1 MLISTD
7 LTAWAMKRVA
17 LFCVLAACSASVGTA
32 WAEPFRLGVLLDFD
46 DPFDAQRFEAIK
58 AAAQDYNSGY
68 SDLVL
73 EQYDMSHGSA
83 LEALR
88 AAHAG
93 GDGPSTYLG
102 PTYSGDVESI
112 LEYVE
117 ENSLVI
123 ISPSSSATSLAL
135 PGDGVFRLTPSV
147 HLEAGVLAGL
157 ISESGADSTV
167 IAVQRGPFGASVLD
181 DMRAALADRGVMTK
195 TAAEFEPDGSDWNA
209 ALDDLEAALGDVG
222 PGAAVLMISGFESET
237 ESMLRAAS
245 ERNTL
250 ASASWFVPSGALYPD
265 SGVLASTLDVTTLVV
280 EIDGPS
286 SDLVDNLMTSTGAEP
301 SVYDYS
307 AYDSVFVAG
316 TAAKMAGGGDVRVTV
331 PAAALSISRALGD
344 ASLDAAGDLRSATYG
359 VWTAKAGAWS
369 FVDRVSSPDTFCS
382 NVPDLEG
389 TCVKIGALISLL
401 PVLGDDAKLS
411 AMLAAADAHNR
422 EQIDLGVD
430 AVFVDVVPYR
440 FEPGMADDSV
450 MQGSISD
457 VFLFAGPTTSPDLE
471 DALSYDDAV
480 FASPSSSASHL
491 SLDDGAFRLTPTT
504 ARESALI
511 AQLVAGAAG
520 SVVTV
525 WQDDGFG
532 RALLAD
538 VESALDAA
546 GIEATRGPGFDP
558 LDPDWDRAM
567 DDLADSIDNAEAV
580 LFVGGFD
587 SEFWPA
593 ASVAAERDQ
602 LLVPWFVTPSVL
614 DPEYAELDGRN
625 LEFAQ
630 ETSLTTAALHAE
642 PNEIT
647 RMIDVLLAKYG
658 GASVYDYAS
667 YDAMRLLAASAS
679 VADPDDLA
687 DGARNAFAA
696 QAEEY
701 VGALGDISLDV
712 AGDLDEPITYM
723 VWTASEDG
731 WSEAGA
737 ENNTTTD
744 TDTTDVDAAVTD
756 PVVTDTAVID
766 TAVIDTTDT
775 DSQEQDPRGG
785 GCIVATAAYG
795 SELAPQV
802 QRLREARE
810 ALDTTEA
817 GSALLHA
824 FNTAYYSVA
833 PAVADMQRQSPEF
846 NGVVRAAIAP
856 ALTGLEALYSR

>member
-1 MLISTD
+1 MLISAD
-7 LTAWAMKRVA
+7 PAARAVKRVA
-17 LFCVLAACSASVGTA
+17 LFCVLAACSASAGAA
-32 WAEPFRLGVLLDFD
+32 WAEPLRLGVLLDFD

-58 AAAQDYNSGY
+58 AAADDYNSDL

-73 EQYDMSHGSA
+73 ERYDMSHGSA
-83 LEALR
+83 LEALM

-93 GDGPSTYLG
+93 GEGPSVYLG

-117 ENSLVI
+117 ENSLVM

-147 HLEAGVLAGL
+147 HLEAGVLAAL
-157 ISESGADSTV
+157 ISESGASSAV
-167 IAVQRGPFGASVLD
+167 VAVQRGPFGASVLD
-181 DMRAALADRGVMTK
+181 DMRAALAARGVEAVP
-195 TAAEFEPDGSDWNA
+195 AAEFEPDGSDWDA
-209 ALDDLEAALGDVG
+209 ALDDLEEAFENVG
-222 PGAAVLMISGFESET
+222 PDTAVLMISGFESET
-237 ESMLRAAS
+237 ESMLRSAS
-245 ERNTL
+245 ERGAL

-265 SGVLASTLDVTTLVV
+265 SGAPAPAIDVTTLVV

-286 SDLVDNLMTSTGAEP
+286 SALVDDLMNSAGAEP

-316 TAAKMAGGGDVRVTV
+316 AAAKMAGGGDARAAV
-331 PAAALSISRALGD
+331 PAAALSVSRALGD

-359 VWTAKAGAWS
+359 AWNAKDGAWS
-369 FVDRVSSPDTFCS
+369 LAGRVSSPDTFCS
-382 NVPDLEG
+382 NVPGLEG
-389 TCVKIGALISLL
+389 RCVKIGALISLL

-411 AMLAAADAHNR
+411 AMQAAADAHNR
-422 EQIDLGVD
+422 EQVSLGQG
-430 AVFVDVVPYR
+430 AVYVDVVPSR
-440 FEPGMADDSV
+440 FEPGAADLSV
-450 MQGSISD
+450 MQGSISN

-471 DALSYDDAV
+471 DVLSGRGALFV
-480 FASPSSSASHL
+480 SPSSSASHL

-504 ARESALI
+504 ARESALT
-511 AQLVAGAAG
+511 AQLVAGKAG
-520 SVVTV
+520 SAVTV

-538 VESALDAA
+538 VESALGEAGVDAA
-546 GIEATRGPGFDP
+546 RGPGFDP
-558 LDPDWDRAM
+558 LDPDWDRVM
-567 DDLADSIDNAEAV
+567 DDLAGSVVDAEAV

-593 ASVAAERDQ
+593 AAEAAGRER
-602 LLVPWFVTPSVL
+602 LLSVPWFVTPSVL
-614 DPEYAELDGRN
+614 DPESDDLGGDDLA
-625 LEFAQ
+625 FAR
-630 ETSLTTAALHAE
+630 EVSLTTAALHAE

-647 RMIDVLLAKYG
+647 RVLDVLLEKYG

-667 YDAMRLLAASAS
+667 YDAVRILAASAS
-679 VADPDDLA
+679 SADPADLTGGVR
-687 DGARNAFAA
+687 DAFAA
-696 QAEEY
+696 TAEEY
-701 VGALGDISLDV
+701 VGALGDVSLDD
-712 AGDLDEPITYM
+712 AGDLDAPITYM

-737 ENNTTTD
+737 ETTGT
-744 TDTTDVDAAVTD
+744 DAADTSATD
-756 PVVTDTAVID
+756 AGTAD
-766 TAVIDTTDT
+766 AG
-775 DSQEQDPRGG
+775 SQEPDPRGG

-810 ALDTTEA
+810 ALAGTEA

-824 FNTAYYSVA
+824 FNAAYYSVA
-833 PAVADMQRQSPEF
+833 PAVADAQRQSPEF
-846 NGVVRAAIAP
+846 NGAVRAAIAP
-856 ALTGLEALYSR
+856 ALAGLEALYSGGAAAN

>member
-7 LTAWAMKRVA
+7 LTAWQMKRVA
-17 LFCVLAACSASVGTA
+17 LFCVLAACSASAGAA

-58 AAAQDYNSGY
+58 AAAEDYNS
-68 SDLVL
+68 DLAL

-93 GDGPSTYLG
+93 GEGPSVYLG

-157 ISESGADSTV
+157 ISESGAGSAV

-181 DMRAALADRGVMTK
+181 DMRAALAERGVTAEA
-195 TAAEFEPDGSDWNA
+195 AAEFEPDGSDWNA
-209 ALDDLEAALGDVG
+209 ALDDLEAALGDV
-222 PGAAVLMISGFESET
+222 PDAAVLMISGFESET

-245 ERNTL
+245 ERDAL

-265 SGVLASTLDVTTLVV
+265 SGMPASAIDVTTLVV

-286 SDLVDNLMTSTGAEP
+286 SALVDDLMTSAGAEP

-316 TAAKMAGGGDVRVTV
+316 AAAKMAGGGDVRATV
-331 PAAALSISRALGD
+331 PAAALSVSRALGD
-344 ASLDAAGDLRSATYG
+344 ASLDAAGDLRSATYSI
-359 VWTAKAGAWS
+359 WTAKAGEWS

-389 TCVKIGALISLL
+389 RCVEIGALISLL
-401 PVLGDDAKLS
+401 PVLGDDAKLA
-411 AMLAAADAHNR
+411 AMRAAADAHNR
-422 EQIDLGVD
+422 EQVEMGQG
-430 AVFVDVVPYR
+430 AVYVDVVQYR
-440 FEPGMADDSV
+440 FEPGAAGLSV
-450 MQGSISD
+450 MQGSASD

-471 DALSYDDAV
+471 AALSNGDAV

-511 AQLVAGAAG
+511 AQLVADKAG
-520 SVVTV
+520 SAVTV

-546 GIEATRGPGFDP
+546 GVEAVRGPGFDP
-558 LDPDWDRAM
+558 LDPGWDRVM
-567 DDLADSIDNAEAV
+567 DDLAGSIGDAEAV

-593 ASVAAERDQ
+593 ATAAAERER
-602 LLVPWFVTPSVL
+602 LLLAPWFVTPSVL
-614 DPEYAELDGRN
+614 DPESADLDGNN
-625 LEFAQ
+625 LEFAR
-630 ETSLTTAALHAE
+630 EVSLTTAALHAE

-647 RMIDVLLAKYG
+647 RMIDVLLAGHG

-679 VADPDDLA
+679 VADPGDLA
-687 DGARNAFAA
+687 DDVRNAFAA
-696 QAEEY
+696 HADEY

-723 VWTASEDG
+723 VWTASESG

-737 ENNTTTD
+737 EKADAAATD
-744 TDTTDVDAAVTD
+744 TAVTD
-756 PVVTDTAVID
+756 PVVTDTAVIETAD
-766 TAVIDTTDT
+766 TG
-775 DSQEQDPRGG
+775 SQEQDPRGG

-810 ALDTTEA
+810 ALATTEA

-833 PAVADMQRQSPEF
+833 PAVADAQRQSPEF

-856 ALTGLEALYSR
+856 ALAGLEALYSGGAVAN